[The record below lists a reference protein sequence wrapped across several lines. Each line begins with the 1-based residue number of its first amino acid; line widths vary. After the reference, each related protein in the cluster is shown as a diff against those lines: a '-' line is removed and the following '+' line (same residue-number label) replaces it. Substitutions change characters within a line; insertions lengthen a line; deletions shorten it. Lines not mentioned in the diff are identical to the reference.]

1 MGDGAGR
8 RGARRVRPVADED
21 AGWSARHGG
30 IEPSGVVRG
39 WLRLIRACVRPV
51 RRIPPDVLSVA
62 GVVALAGAL
71 LVTTAGAPWVALA
84 GLLVV
89 LGGVLD
95 GLDGAV
101 ALATGRARPLG
112 AVVDAVCDRLGD
124 LLLVAVLVVLGGP
137 VALAGAVA
145 AVTLLHEY
153 ARARA
158 QSVGMPGAGAVT
170 VAERP
175 TRIIVVALPAL
186 GAAVL
191 PAGVPGPGWSWGT
204 TFLTTWAALALVGL
218 VQLAVGTWRSIP
230 AEFPPDLPGARDR

>member
-1 MGDGAGR
+1 MATD
-8 RGARRVRPVADED
+8 PD

-30 IEPSGVVRG
+30 LEPSAVVRG
-39 WLRLIRACVRPV
+39 WLRLVRACVRPV
-51 RRIPPDVLSVA
+51 RRVPPDVLSVA
-62 GVVALAGAL
+62 GVLVLAAAVPVA
-71 LVTTAGAPWVALA
+71 TTGAPWVALA
-84 GLLVV
+84 GVLVV

-101 ALATGRARPLG
+101 ALATDRARPLG

-124 LLLVAVLVVLGGP
+124 LALLAVLVVLGAP
-137 VALAGAVA
+137 VAGAVAVA

-186 GAAVL
+186 GAAAL
-191 PAGVPGPGWSWGT
+191 PAVPGPGWSWGT
-204 TFLTTWAALALVGL
+204 TFLTTWAVLALVGL
-218 VQLAVGTWRSIP
+218 VQLAVGIRRSIP
-230 AEFPPDLPGARDR
+230 ATFPPEPPFPSEPPDRPGR

>member
-1 MGDGAGR
+1 M
-8 RGARRVRPVADED
+8 
-21 AGWSARHGG
+21 
-30 IEPSGVVRG
+30 VRG
-39 WLRLIRACVRPV
+39 WLRLVRACVRPFLGV
-51 RRIPPDVLSVA
+51 PPDVLSVA
-62 GVVALAGAL
+62 GVLAFAGAL
-71 LVTTAGAPWVALA
+71 LVATAGAPWVAFA
-84 GLLVV
+84 GVLVV

-101 ALATGRARPLG
+101 ALAADRARPLG

-124 LLLVAVLVVLGGP
+124 LLLVAVLVVLGAP
-137 VALAGAVA
+137 APAAVAVA

-175 TRIIVVALPAL
+175 TRIIVVALPVL

-191 PAGVPGPGWSWGT
+191 PRVPGPGWSWGT

-218 VQLAVGTWRSIP
+218 VQLAVGMWRSIP
-230 AEFPPDLPGARDR
+230 AEFPPEIPPDR

>member
-1 MGDGAGR
+1 
-8 RGARRVRPVADED
+8 
-21 AGWSARHGG
+21 
-30 IEPSGVVRG
+30 
-39 WLRLIRACVRPV
+39 
-51 RRIPPDVLSVA
+51 VLSLA

-71 LVTTAGAPWVALA
+71 LVSTAGAPWVALA
-84 GLLVV
+84 AVLVV

-101 ALATGRARPLG
+101 ALAAGRARPLG

-124 LLLVAVLVVLGGP
+124 LLLVAVLVVLGAP
-137 VALAGAVA
+137 AAGAVAVA

-158 QSVGMPGAGAVT
+158 QAVGMPGAGAVT

-175 TRIIVVALPAL
+175 TRIIVVALPTL

-191 PAGVPGPGWSWGT
+191 PTGVPGPGWSWGT
-204 TFLTTWAALALVGL
+204 TFLTTWAVLALVGL

-230 AEFPPDLPGARDR
+230 ARFPPDAADRPDR